1 MDEFEGFEKVEVA
14 GVYVAN
20 EPDGSTPIVF
30 LENTDEKV
38 LPIFIGAAEAFSIQT
53 AMENLPYPRPLT
65 HDLLISI
72 LEGLDTRIERIMIDD
87 LDDGVFYARL
97 IVRQNG
103 GEHEFD
109 ARPSDS
115 IALAIRTKAPVYV
128 SEAVMKNAAVEKERY
143 KLG

>member
-1 MDEFEGFEKVEVA
+1 MDEFEGFERVEVA
-14 GVYVAN
+14 GVYVTN

-30 LENTDEKV
+30 LENKDEKV

-65 HDLLISI
+65 HDLLVSI
-72 LEGLDTRIERIMIDD
+72 IEGLDTKIERVMIDD
-87 LDDGVFYARL
+87 LDNGVFYARL
-97 IVRQNG
+97 IIKQNG

-115 IALAIRTKAPVYV
+115 IALAIRTRAPVYV
-128 SEAVMKNAAVEKERY
+128 SEAVMENAGVDKDKY
-143 KLG
+143 KIG